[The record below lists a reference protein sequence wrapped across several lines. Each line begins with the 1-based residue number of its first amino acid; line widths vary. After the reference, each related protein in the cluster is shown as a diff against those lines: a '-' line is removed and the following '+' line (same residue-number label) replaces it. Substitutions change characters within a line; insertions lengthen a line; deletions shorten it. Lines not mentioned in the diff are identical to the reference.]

1 MSIAQSIKELAQQ
14 LIDNPKAGIKAGEF
28 VEFTVDDIT
37 YYGVVVGIFVNVHTS
52 HNEGIKADYTDVTI
66 GKVYSTINIKVW
78 TTTDEEFGVPFDSVT
93 KLHINPFIN

>member
-14 LIDNPKAGIKAGEF
+14 LIDNPKSGIKAGDF

-52 HNEGIKADYTDVTI
+52 HNEGIKADYTDVII
-66 GKVYSTINIKVW
+66 GKVFSTINIKVW